1 MAEYAD
7 VSASLMRVPRL
18 PAGLAMGAL
27 CALELAVL
35 SLPLVPVLMNAHASH
50 AEFYGL
56 AMLGEAFVVGGFA
69 GLFGFAGGLVAVLR
83 FYRPETARRIR
94 HALAAVAIAFGVAL
108 AGIVAFPKSNEGI
121 ELAAIS
127 SGVAL
132 AIGLVKAFNTPIA
145 TD

>member
-1 MAEYAD
+1 MDFTYTEPTRNWIQPMTDYAD
-7 VSASLMRVPRL
+7 VSTSLMRAPRL
-18 PAGLAMGAL
+18 PTGLAMGAL

-35 SLPLVPVLMNAHASH
+35 SLPLVPVLMNTQTSR

-69 GLFGFAGGLVAVLR
+69 GLFGFAGGLVVVLR

-94 HALAAVAIAFGVAL
+94 RTLAAIAIAFGVAL

-127 SGVAL
+127 SGV
-132 AIGLVKAFNTPIA
+132 
-145 TD
+145 